1 MNTSSAGRSD
11 PAVRPAHGRGAAINP
26 TGRFE
31 ALRVTP
37 DPDFDPSELPS
48 PRTQFFQDSASTL
61 ITRNTSPDVGFETS
75 LNIYRG
81 CEHGCSYCFARPFH
95 EYLGYSAGLDFETRI
110 FVKTDAPTLLRH
122 ELSAK
127 RWQPQVVVMSG
138 VTDCYQPAERH
149 FKLTRACLEVFA
161 EFRNPV
167 SIITKSAL
175 ITRDLPILAELA
187 KYNAVRVYLSVT
199 TLDRDLAQRMEP
211 RASLPAHRLRAIAEL
226 SAAGI
231 PVGVMA
237 APMIPGL
244 TDHELPAILEAA
256 KQAGALSAGYI
267 LLRLPHGVKEIFS
280 TWLDEHE
287 PGKKERILTRLKE
300 LHGGKLYDSKWGERM
315 TGTGLFAQQLSQ
327 LFDVTVRRLGFRTE
341 LPPLSTEA
349 FMPAGGRQ
357 LTLF

>member
-1 MNTSSAGRSD
+1 MNTSPAERSD
-11 PAVRPAHGRGAAINP
+11 AAVRNLHGRGAAINP

-37 DPDFDPSELPS
+37 DPDYDPSELPS

-95 EYLGYSAGLDFETRI
+95 EYLGYSAGLDFETKI
-110 FVKTDAPTLLRH
+110 FVKTDAPRLLRR

-127 RWQPQVVVMSG
+127 RWKPQVVVMSG

-175 ITRDLPILAELA
+175 ITRDLPILVELA
-187 KYNAVRVYLSVT
+187 KFQAVRVYLSVT
-199 TLDRDLAQRMEP
+199 TLDRELAQRMEP
-211 RASLPAHRLRAIAEL
+211 RASTPAHRLRAIAEL

-256 KQAGALSAGYI
+256 KAAGALSAGYI

-280 TWLDEHE
+280 AWLDEHE
-287 PGKKERILTRLKE
+287 PGKKDRILARLKE
-300 LHGGKLYDSKWGERM
+300 LHGGKLYDAKWGERM
-315 TGTGLFAQQLSQ
+315 TGTGLFAEQLSQ
-327 LFDVTVRRLGFRTE
+327 LFQVTVRRLGFRTE
-341 LPPLSTEA
+341 LAPLSTES
-349 FMPAGGRQ
+349 FLPAGGRQ
-357 LTLF
+357 LTMF